1 MTTDTRSHEP
11 TPGDELLTAK
21 QIAEIMKVHVAT
33 VYRLAD
39 SGQLRA
45 MRFGRGE
52 SRRRGFRCWKSVV
65 LDFMRDSEY
74 PAEEVA
80 A

>member
-1 MTTDTRSHEP
+1 MTTDIRSHEP
-11 TPGDELLTAK
+11 APGDELLTAK

-39 SGQLRA
+39 SGDLRA

>member
-1 MTTDTRSHEP
+1 MTTDIRSHEP
-11 TPGDELLTAK
+11 IPGDELLTAK

-74 PAEEVA
+74 PAEA
-80 A
+80 AA